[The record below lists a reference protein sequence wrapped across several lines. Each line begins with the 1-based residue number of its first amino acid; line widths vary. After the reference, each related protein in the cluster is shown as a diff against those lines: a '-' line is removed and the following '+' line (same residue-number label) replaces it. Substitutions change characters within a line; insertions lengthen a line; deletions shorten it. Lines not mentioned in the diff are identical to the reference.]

1 MSWYSDLAKLL
12 SKGGKAVAKTFK
24 STGKEGTKLAKSAAS
39 EAKSASKAKEIVK
52 SPNFIHGEEAKKAA
66 EGASSSAKKAAE
78 GVSSSAKSIPEDAK
92 INTTAKRAVSPETPK
107 PAPVESP
114 PTDIRNRK
122 GLSGWFT
129 GNFHEKVQTAKNVAQ
144 IPIYAAAG
152 VPALAIGASST
163 KSWIEGNGILHG
175 AMTGAFGQD
184 TTDQIKNN
192 GIAGGVKSVL
202 FGDDYANDAI
212 APALVKN
219 IFGDDCIENVRN
231 GCQNLMSSITSGRQA
246 QTVPPVIGYDAN
258 GQPIYGVMPDASM
271 MQPTSSPFGSI
282 NNMVSNITGGK
293 LNTMNALELIAAAYM
308 MFSSR
313 FGWMGKIG
321 SILLGGNVAKDMQAR
336 QQAQLQSQLQ
346 SQQMMQQQVLM
357 PQMLAAPMYQEPAPE
372 EDNVVFRMRR

>member
-1 MSWYSDLAKLL
+1 MSWYSDFVKFLTKVGKTTAKT
-12 SKGGKAVAKTFK
+12 SKAVGKEMPKAAKTATAEAKEVANTTKGAVKGVESGGKAGGELVPTAGR
-24 STGKEGTKLAKSAAS
+24 STEVL
-39 EAKSASKAKEIVK
+39 
-52 SPNFIHGEEAKKAA
+52 A
-66 EGASSSAKKAAE
+66 EGATVEQSLKGVAKKTLKE
-78 GVSSSAKSIPEDAK
+78 PAKE
-92 INTTAKRAVSPETPK
+92 TAV
-107 PAPVESP
+107 
-114 PTDIRNRK
+114 K
-122 GLSGWFT
+122 GKGFSGWFS
-129 GNFHEKVQTAKNVAQ
+129 GNFREKVQTAKNVAQ
-144 IPIYAAAG
+144 IPFYAAAA

-175 AMTGAFGQD
+175 AMIGAFGQD
-184 TTDQIKNN
+184 TTDQIENN
-192 GIAGGVKSVL
+192 GIAGGAKSVL
-202 FGDDYANDAI
+202 FGGDYANDAI

-219 IFGDDCIENVRN
+219 IFGDDCIENVRH
-231 GCQNLMSSITSGRQA
+231 GCQNLMNSMTSGSQPEA
-246 QTVPPVIGYDAN
+246 VPQVIGYDAN

-357 PQMLAAPMYQEPAPE
+357 PQMLAAPMYQEPALE
-372 EDNVVFRMRR
+372 EENVVTRMRR